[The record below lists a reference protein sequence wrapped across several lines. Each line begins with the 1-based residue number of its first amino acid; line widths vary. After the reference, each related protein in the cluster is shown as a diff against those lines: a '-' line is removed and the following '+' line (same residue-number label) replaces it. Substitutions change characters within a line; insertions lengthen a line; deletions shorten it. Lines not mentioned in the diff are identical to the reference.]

1 MLYVTIMKNQNEV
14 NIKRER
20 ADRKKEFP
28 LKIETEV

>member
-1 MLYVTIMKNQNEV
+1 MLYVTMMKINEV

-28 LKIETEV
+28 LKIETKV